1 MKAFTL
7 FRRLFTRPSSPLR
20 AFRHFAA
27 SYRFAFLFV
36 IFFPLW
42 GTGGLFAQDTIQL
55 TWQGGT
61 NKLIGI
67 DYSAWTYPF
76 SFPIRVNWGDGFIT
90 DTIAEHYSF
99 SGYLTHSYADT
110 TRNYAVTITSYSDTV
125 LVGFYCQYLQVSRL
139 DISRCAVFYS
149 LTCIGNLLPLSELYK
164 ISEKDPY
171 HYPQGFMYGIQ
182 HLLPQRMLVGDS
194 VDFSDQA
201 EFGDTATVFNVEKN
215 GIPAALNKIIPFTM
229 V

>member
-7 FRRLFTRPSSPLR
+7 FRRLFLGS
-20 AFRHFAA
+20 F
-27 SYRFAFLFV
+27 FLF
-36 IFFPLW
+36 W
-42 GTGGLFAQDTIQL
+42 GLTGLYAQDTIQL

-67 DYSAWTYPF
+67 DWPGWDATF
-76 SFPIRVNWGDGFIT
+76 SSSPIRINWGDGFIT
-90 DTIAEHYSF
+90 DTMAEIFVF